1 MKKVILTFLFLL
13 FYNFAFA
20 EITNKDIEKFVDT
33 MSKRSQS
40 IVNNEKLTE
49 KQRQEEYKNFAS
61 DIVDANWVAK
71 FVLGRNWR
79 DLTPAQ
85 QQEFLELYRE
95 YLLQNYMPKIKDY
108 NKEVKVDKIVKQ
120 KEKVFMVSLK
130 TKDKTNRDVFVDF
143 RLIDKDGKILIT
155 DIIPEGISFIS
166 NQRSDINSAISQ
178 NGYDKFIK
186 SLRERVEK
194 NK

>member
-13 FYNFAFA
+13 FCNFVFA
-20 EITNKDIEKFVDT
+20 EITNKDIEEFADT

-108 NKEVKVDKIVKQ
+108 NKEIKVDKIVKQ

-130 TKDKTNRDVFVDF
+130 TKDKTNRDVFVNF

-186 SLRERVEK
+186 SLRERV
-194 NK
+194 NKK

>member
-13 FYNFAFA
+13 FCNFVFA
-20 EITNKDIEKFVDT
+20 EITNKDIEEFVDT

-178 NGYDKFIK
+178 NGYVKFIK

>member
-13 FYNFAFA
+13 FCNFVFA
-20 EITNKDIEKFVDT
+20 EITNKDIEEFVDT

-186 SLRERVEK
+186 SLRERVEQ

>member
-13 FYNFAFA
+13 FCNFVFA
-20 EITNKDIEKFVDT
+20 EITNKDIEEFVDT

-79 DLTPAQ
+79 YLTPAQ

-108 NKEVKVDKIVKQ
+108 NKEIKVDKIVKQ

-130 TKDKTNRDVFVDF
+130 TKDKTNRDVFVNF

-186 SLRERVEK
+186 SLRERV
-194 NK
+194 NKK